1 METRIDH
8 TQETLLTLPEV
19 KLRTGKST
27 SVIYEEMAAGTF
39 PRPLK
44 RGRQS
49 IWIASEVQA
58 VINREI
64 ATLPRMGRNM
74 GARQAKKNN
83 NTKSAG

>member
-1 METRIDH
+1 MSTPD
-8 TQETLLTLPEV
+8 TTLETLLTLPEV

-49 IWIASEVQA
+49 IWIASEIQA
-58 VINREI
+58 VILREI
-64 ATLPRMGRNM
+64 ETLPRMGRSM
-74 GARQAKKNN
+74 GARPQRKKNPL
-83 NTKSAG
+83 KSAG